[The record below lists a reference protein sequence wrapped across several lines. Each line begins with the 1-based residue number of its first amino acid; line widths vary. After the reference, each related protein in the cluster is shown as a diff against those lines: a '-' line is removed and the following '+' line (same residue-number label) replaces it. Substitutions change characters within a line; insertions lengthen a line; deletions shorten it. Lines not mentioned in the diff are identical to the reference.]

1 MQLPETLGKPMTETV
16 ADFEKLYLQN
26 PEKSTELESV
36 TFLYLIVYVT
46 MWQSH
51 FLEQYLCNTQTK
63 QEGLMSG
70 RDDGN
75 IEVDKNGNLMKDL
88 PETDI

>member
-46 MWQSH
+46 M
-51 FLEQYLCNTQTK
+51 
-63 QEGLMSG
+63 
-70 RDDGN
+70 
-75 IEVDKNGNLMKDL
+75 
-88 PETDI
+88 